1 MVAMVKKQEEDEK
14 RKRRNGGIKREDRR
28 GRVQQ
33 EEELRV
39 PCETPQMSY
48 SSCMTASLIVP
59 LSYYK
64 VWTANP
70 IHFWSISGR
79 LWSVSRVLGV
89 GSLARPVH

>member
-1 MVAMVKKQEEDEK
+1 MVAMVKKQEEDEEEG
-14 RKRRNGGIKREDRR
+14 RDGGIKREERR

-33 EEELRV
+33 EEEQRV

-48 SSCMTASLIVP
+48 TSCMTASLIVP
-59 LSYYK
+59 LSYK

-70 IHFWSISGR
+70 VHFWPLSGR

-89 GSLARPVH
+89 GIQARPVH